1 MIDVFE
7 NDTPLD
13 RYLAQQTDLTAVGR
27 FVRLERHDLIP
38 TQQRYYRDLIPLTKP
53 QPGQQYAFAVDL
65 DSCTGC
71 KSCVTAC
78 RSLNGL
84 DDDEAWRT
92 VGLLHHSATAAPAV
106 AQQHVTTGCH
116 HCVDPACLNGCP
128 VDAYEKDPITGIVA
142 HLDDQCIGCGYC
154 TLTCPY
160 EVPRYN
166 AKRGIVRK
174 CDMCAGRLAEGEAP
188 ACVQACP
195 SEAISITIVD
205 QATVVAGAV
214 RSRLLPGAP
223 HSHITSPTTQY
234 RTTRPGVRAM
244 QPADLL
250 ALRPAEAHPPLA
262 VMLVLTQL
270 SVGAFIVDFALQR
283 FVPATVER
291 ALQPWNA
298 GVALLLGL
306 VALAASVLHLG
317 RPRYAFRVVIGFR
330 HSWLSREAVAF
341 GAFAGTAA
349 LYATALWWSV
359 LGLRHWSVALGAA
372 VGVTGLTAVYCSAKI
387 YVSTKRV
394 WWAWRFTG
402 PKFVLTAL
410 MCGLSTVL
418 VTSLAVSVFV
428 GGTLRSATAS
438 SIGQPLCLMVVGA
451 TTVKLLSE
459 AVFLRRG
466 LSHHGASMGAIITTG
481 TTDMSAQDLH
491 RTARLL
497 TGALQRVTLWRFG
510 AGLVGGVAL
519 PLWAWLLQ
527 TGPSPQVTLAVA
539 VGLISLVTLSA
550 GELVERY
557 QFFRA
562 VSVPRMPGPPA

>member
-1 MIDVFE
+1 M
-7 NDTPLD
+7 
-13 RYLAQQTDLTAVGR
+13 
-27 FVRLERHDLIP
+27 
-38 TQQRYYRDLIPLTKP
+38 
-53 QPGQQYAFAVDL
+53 
-65 DSCTGC
+65 
-71 KSCVTAC
+71 
-78 RSLNGL
+78 
-84 DDDEAWRT
+84 
-92 VGLLHHSATAAPAV
+92 
-106 AQQHVTTGCH
+106 
-116 HCVDPACLNGCP
+116 DPACLNGCP

-195 SEAISITIVD
+195 NEAISVTIVD

-234 RTTRPGVRAM
+234 LTTRPGVRAM

-250 ALRPAEAHPPLA
+250 ALRPAEAHPPLT

-283 FVPATVER
+283 LVPATVER

-341 GAFAGTAA
+341 GTFAGTAA
-349 LYATALWWSV
+349 LYATTLWWSAAT
-359 LGLRHWSVALGAA
+359 LGHWSVVLGAA
-372 VGVTGLTAVYCSAKI
+372 VGFTGLAAVYCSAKI
-387 YVSTKRV
+387 YVSTRRV

-402 PKFVLTAL
+402 PKFILTAL
-410 MCGLSTVL
+410 ICGLSTVM
-418 VTSLAVSVFV
+418 VTSSAVSLLV
-428 GGTLRSATAS
+428 GGTLRSATAA
-438 SIGQPLCLMVVGA
+438 SIGRPLCVMVVSA
-451 TTVKLLSE
+451 TMVKLLGE
-459 AVFLRRG
+459 AVFLLRGRRE
-466 LSHHGASMGAIITTG
+466 HAATAGAIIITG
-481 TTDMSAQDLH
+481 TTDMRAQDLY

-497 TGALQRVTLWRFG
+497 TGALRRVTVWRFG

-519 PLWAWLLQ
+519 PLWEWKLQ
-527 TGPSPQVTLAVA
+527 AGSSPRVALMVA
-539 VGLISLVTLSA
+539 VGLVSLVTLTA
-550 GELVERY
+550 GELAERD

-562 VSVPRMPGPPA
+562 VSVPRMPGLPA